1 MAEQS
6 GPGLL
11 AVWTDVDQTVE
22 EEFNAWYQTEH
33 IPQLL
38 SLPGFVSA
46 RRDQAVVG
54 KPKYVTLY
62 TLSDTNALKSQQ
74 FRDLQDKDRTPW
86 SRRMVPYFRNME
98 SGLYRQIFDYGTL
111 PEKGGAVVYSVQL
124 NIPADKEDEFNE
136 WYNVDH
142 VPALVGVPGVHCA
155 RRYVA
160 VKGEPKYL
168 AVYEM
173 EDATILTSAEWNTAR
188 NSDWTLRMAPYL
200 QDVKVRA
207 GSRLFPE

>member
-1 MAEQS
+1 MSDRS
-6 GPGLL
+6 GAGLL
-11 AVWTDVDQTVE
+11 AVWTDIESAVE
-22 EEFNAWYQTEH
+22 EEFNVWYNTEH

-38 SLPGFVSA
+38 GLPGFLSA
-46 RRDQAVVG
+46 RRDRAVVG

-62 TLSDTNALKSQQ
+62 SLEDPSALKTQA
-74 FRDLQDKDRTPW
+74 FRDVQGKNRTPW
-86 SRRMVPYFRNME
+86 SARMIPYFRNME
-98 SGLYRQIFDYGTL
+98 SGLYRQIFAYGAS
-111 PEKGGAVVYSVQL
+111 PQKDAAVVYTVQL

-160 VKGEPKYL
+160 VTGEPKYL

-173 EDATILTSAEWNTAR
+173 DNEKILTSAEWNTAR
-188 NSDWTLRMAPYL
+188 NSDWTFKIAPHL
-200 QDVKVRA
+200 QDIKTRA
-207 GSRLFPE
+207 GQRLYPE